1 MSEKEVEKA
10 ENGAPEIQAD
20 TPKKVTKKKIAI
32 LEPHEELGVEK
43 RKEGKKYRKSVFPGL
58 RESIMM
64 DRRRSTVGFT
74 DLNRQSSAQLFGRM
88 MDSAFPRM
96 QSRVWTSRRSTMYNI
111 PRFQNNYRMESR
123 HPFNRESVETLINCY
138 LSIFLNDLTY
148 NPKRAKRL
156 AEHLSVELK
165 DLIKCCNYDRYRI
178 IALVTVGDK
187 SSQNFKSVMR
197 FLWDADRDSYTN
209 FAFET
214 STYFVT
220 ATVFAV
226 YYE

>member
-1 MSEKEVEKA
+1 MNSS
-10 ENGAPEIQAD
+10 
-20 TPKKVTKKKIAI
+20 
-32 LEPHEELGVEK
+32 
-43 RKEGKKYRKSVFPGL
+43 RKSIFPGL

-64 DRRRSTVGFT
+64 DRRRSTVGVGEHH
-74 DLNRQSSAQLFGRM
+74 RQSSAQLFSRM
-88 MDSAFPRM
+88 MDNAFPPM
-96 QSRVWTSRRSTMYNI
+96 ESRVWTSRRSTMYHT

-123 HPFNRESVETLINCY
+123 HPFNRDSVDTLISRF
-138 LSIFLNDLTY
+138 LTIFLNEQAY
-148 NPKRAKRL
+148 NPRRAKRL

-165 DLIKCCNYDRYRI
+165 DLIKYCKYDRYRI

-187 SSQNFKSVMR
+187 SSQDFKSVMR
-197 FLWDADRDSYTN
+197 FLWDSEKDSYTN

-220 ATVFAV
+220 ATIFAV